1 MNFCPRN
8 YVSKWGYLV
17 GQQIT
22 SLVKQL
28 YYKIQNCL
36 QLDEMNYSS
45 NGTFS
50 QLQGIRM
57 FANVPKPPPRTKKM
71 RIDSLN
77 CDQNFSYSAIPNRNS
92 DNCDSYELELIAYPS
107 KDRPYKKVARSLTL
121 PSRKRGETKE
131 LLNKNER
138 IYRIVRRSSNSV
150 VEAQLSEI
158 GRLSRD
164 LSTPTLINNNE
175 QLSSENERSLSS
187 TPFAQEQI
195 LSPNTKTKLLSK
207 LTTLFRYCKVYR

>member
-1 MNFCPRN
+1 MQ
-8 YVSKWGYLV
+8 GYLV
-17 GQQIT
+17 GQEIT
-22 SLVKQL
+22 NLVKP
-28 YYKIQNCL
+28 YYKIQNWL
-36 QLDEMNYSS
+36 QLDEVNYSS

-77 CDQNFSYSAIPNRNS
+77 CDQNNLSYSNRNS

-138 IYRIVRRSSNSV
+138 IYRIVRRSSNV

-175 QLSSENERSLSS
+175 QLSENERSLSS

>member
-1 MNFCPRN
+1 
-8 YVSKWGYLV
+8 
-17 GQQIT
+17 
-22 SLVKQL
+22 
-28 YYKIQNCL
+28 
-36 QLDEMNYSS
+36 
-45 NGTFS
+45 
-50 QLQGIRM
+50 M

-77 CDQNFSYSAIPNRNS
+77 CDQNNLSYSNRNS

-138 IYRIVRRSSNSV
+138 IYRIVRRSSNV

-175 QLSSENERSLSS
+175 QLSENERSLSS

>member
-1 MNFCPRN
+1 
-8 YVSKWGYLV
+8 
-17 GQQIT
+17 
-22 SLVKQL
+22 
-28 YYKIQNCL
+28 
-36 QLDEMNYSS
+36 
-45 NGTFS
+45 
-50 QLQGIRM
+50 M

-77 CDQNFSYSAIPNRNS
+77 CDQNLSYSNRNS

-138 IYRIVRRSSNSV
+138 IYRIVRRSSNL

-158 GRLSRD
+158 GHLSRD

>member
-1 MNFCPRN
+1 
-8 YVSKWGYLV
+8 
-17 GQQIT
+17 
-22 SLVKQL
+22 
-28 YYKIQNCL
+28 
-36 QLDEMNYSS
+36 
-45 NGTFS
+45 
-50 QLQGIRM
+50 M

-77 CDQNFSYSAIPNRNS
+77 CDQNLSYSNRNS

-138 IYRIVRRSSNSV
+138 IYRIVRRSSNL

-158 GRLSRD
+158 GHLSRD

-175 QLSSENERSLSS
+175 NERSLSS
-187 TPFAQEQI
+187 TPFAQEQL

>member
-1 MNFCPRN
+1 
-8 YVSKWGYLV
+8 
-17 GQQIT
+17 
-22 SLVKQL
+22 
-28 YYKIQNCL
+28 
-36 QLDEMNYSS
+36 
-45 NGTFS
+45 
-50 QLQGIRM
+50 M

-77 CDQNFSYSAIPNRNS
+77 CDQNLSYSNRNS

-138 IYRIVRRSSNSV
+138 IYRIVRRSSNL

-158 GRLSRD
+158 ERLSRD
-164 LSTPTLINNNE
+164 LSTPTLINNN
-175 QLSSENERSLSS
+175 ENERSLSS

>member
-1 MNFCPRN
+1 
-8 YVSKWGYLV
+8 
-17 GQQIT
+17 
-22 SLVKQL
+22 
-28 YYKIQNCL
+28 
-36 QLDEMNYSS
+36 
-45 NGTFS
+45 
-50 QLQGIRM
+50 
-57 FANVPKPPPRTKKM
+57 M

-77 CDQNFSYSAIPNRNS
+77 CDMQNLSQRSSNRNS

-138 IYRIVRRSSNSV
+138 IYRIVRRSSNV

-164 LSTPTLINNNE
+164 LSTPTLINNNDNY
-175 QLSSENERSLSS
+175 ENERSLSS

>member
-1 MNFCPRN
+1 
-8 YVSKWGYLV
+8 
-17 GQQIT
+17 
-22 SLVKQL
+22 
-28 YYKIQNCL
+28 
-36 QLDEMNYSS
+36 
-45 NGTFS
+45 
-50 QLQGIRM
+50 M

-77 CDQNFSYSAIPNRNS
+77 CDMQNLSQRSSNRNS

-138 IYRIVRRSSNSV
+138 IYRIVRRSSNV

-164 LSTPTLINNNE
+164 LSTPTLINNNDNY
-175 QLSSENERSLSS
+175 ENERSLSS

>member
-1 MNFCPRN
+1 
-8 YVSKWGYLV
+8 
-17 GQQIT
+17 
-22 SLVKQL
+22 
-28 YYKIQNCL
+28 
-36 QLDEMNYSS
+36 
-45 NGTFS
+45 
-50 QLQGIRM
+50 M

-77 CDQNFSYSAIPNRNS
+77 CDQNLSYSNRNS

-138 IYRIVRRSSNSV
+138 IYRIVRRSSNL

-158 GRLSRD
+158 GHLSRD
-164 LSTPTLINNNE
+164 LSTPTLINNN
-175 QLSSENERSLSS
+175 ENERSLSS

>member
-1 MNFCPRN
+1 
-8 YVSKWGYLV
+8 
-17 GQQIT
+17 
-22 SLVKQL
+22 
-28 YYKIQNCL
+28 
-36 QLDEMNYSS
+36 
-45 NGTFS
+45 
-50 QLQGIRM
+50 M

-77 CDQNFSYSAIPNRNS
+77 CDPYLSPSNRNS
-92 DNCDSYELELIAYPS
+92 DNWESYELELIAYPS

-138 IYRIVRRSSNSV
+138 IYRIVRRSSNV
-150 VEAQLSEI
+150 GEAQLSEI

-164 LSTPTLINNNE
+164 LSTPTLNNYE

-207 LTTLFRYCKVYR
+207 LTTLFRYCKVYRQVTKRELS

>member
-1 MNFCPRN
+1 M
-8 YVSKWGYLV
+8 YGYLV

-22 SLVKQL
+22 NLVKRP
-28 YYKIQNCL
+28 YYKIQNWL
-36 QLDEMNYSS
+36 QLDEVNYSS

-77 CDQNFSYSAIPNRNS
+77 CDQNLSYSNRNS

-138 IYRIVRRSSNSV
+138 IYRIVRRSSNL

-158 GRLSRD
+158 GHLSRD
-164 LSTPTLINNNE
+164 LSTPTLINNN
-175 QLSSENERSLSS
+175 ENERSLSS

>member
-1 MNFCPRN
+1 
-8 YVSKWGYLV
+8 
-17 GQQIT
+17 
-22 SLVKQL
+22 
-28 YYKIQNCL
+28 
-36 QLDEMNYSS
+36 
-45 NGTFS
+45 
-50 QLQGIRM
+50 M

-77 CDQNFSYSAIPNRNS
+77 CDQNLSYSNRNS

-121 PSRKRGETKE
+121 PSRKRGEIKE

-138 IYRIVRRSSNSV
+138 IYRIVRRSSNL

-158 GRLSRD
+158 ERISRD

>member
-1 MNFCPRN
+1 
-8 YVSKWGYLV
+8 
-17 GQQIT
+17 
-22 SLVKQL
+22 
-28 YYKIQNCL
+28 
-36 QLDEMNYSS
+36 
-45 NGTFS
+45 
-50 QLQGIRM
+50 M

-77 CDQNFSYSAIPNRNS
+77 CDQNLSRSYRNS

-138 IYRIVRRSSNSV
+138 IYRIVRRSSNV
-150 VEAQLSEI
+150 DEAQLSEI

-164 LSTPTLINNNE
+164 LSTPTLNNNDNY
-175 QLSSENERSLSS
+175 ENERSLSS

>member
-1 MNFCPRN
+1 
-8 YVSKWGYLV
+8 
-17 GQQIT
+17 
-22 SLVKQL
+22 
-28 YYKIQNCL
+28 
-36 QLDEMNYSS
+36 
-45 NGTFS
+45 
-50 QLQGIRM
+50 M

-77 CDQNFSYSAIPNRNS
+77 CDQNLSYSNRNS

-138 IYRIVRRSSNSV
+138 IYRIVRRSSNL

-158 GRLSRD
+158 ERISRD
-164 LSTPTLINNNE
+164 LSTPTLINNN
-175 QLSSENERSLSS
+175 ENERSLSS

>member
-1 MNFCPRN
+1 
-8 YVSKWGYLV
+8 
-17 GQQIT
+17 
-22 SLVKQL
+22 
-28 YYKIQNCL
+28 
-36 QLDEMNYSS
+36 
-45 NGTFS
+45 
-50 QLQGIRM
+50 M

-77 CDQNFSYSAIPNRNS
+77 CDQNLSYSNRNS

-158 GRLSRD
+158 GHLSRD
-164 LSTPTLINNNE
+164 LSTPTLINNN
-175 QLSSENERSLSS
+175 ENERSLSS